1 MIFIGKHQDADI
13 IVLIICKS
21 FLRLPRKRGLAW
33 FIDTALVAINMM
45 NVFSR
50 TVNVFNRL

>member
-1 MIFIGKHQDADI
+1 MIFIGKHQDADV